1 MNRFLTKKKK
11 DGADDVG
18 DIAHTKSKK
27 KNKKG
32 QKDVKPEVNLATVLP
47 SNDEFRTSLLMPN
60 LSARFSMLREQD
72 DPASKL
78 GKANDDSVLF
88 PKRASRLNVFNRLGD
103 IDEASSIDGKLIPPF
118 ALKERSNSYV
128 SLDDDNLSQSGSV
141 MDRTRPIDGNN
152 LFGGR
157 QKIYNVADGNSSSKN
172 LVSPTFGR
180 PRYEGDV
187 SPTIFQQF
195 QARAREEADRRPD
208 GPKEQSKPDQDDHA
222 SNSSPSIGFSK
233 NRGTQSSTASGPSN
247 RRTSTAA
254 TSFDSQTPVTLHL
267 PNKTKQNAPLPV
279 NGLDR
284 NATIHRRLY
293 GADPVQPP
301 ADTLAKSG
309 SPTQERTPLLQSKSS
324 SNVNERTK
332 PTVYTST
339 FRTTSPPPTAT
350 PPGSIPKDLDT
361 RDDRGNLKGYGSAP
375 PLSPPSSEGEDAT
388 TYMNNVQ
395 PEDRGKATAMGLFNK
410 PARQYDDH
418 QFLQRQMQ
426 LHESRINLP
435 QRSSPPTTALPSI
448 PPQRSRNTS
457 DATTSSRSQSEQDLS
472 RRNGSEKNLNGLNS
486 VPPPLVTQPKPK
498 GTFLDMVSPSDDE
511 KDSRPVNKVEKVRH
525 HRNSTSSS
533 NTSKSSGNS
542 ADHSNPIPMPRRNQV
557 DILEPIPSPTEDAA
571 ADSPT
576 LGPGMGLSG
585 LIRTHLRNDS
595 DRSSLYPPP
604 SPQPTQETFSD
615 PRPSARTVNQPAS
628 VHSNPWEYADA
639 LQTHDA
645 SGSPDNKTLT
655 PVIPQDR
662 SNEPAEPLGRS
673 WQDELQARHN
683 RAGSTET
690 QREREEFEQEL
701 AERRRKVQER
711 LRNVTESNSRSAS
724 PVPSPAKPGNA
735 FAMLRQKTSKGAL
748 ASNPENKAMR
758 MLGLGNAT
766 MSSNSQKPNHDLWK
780 EEEERM
786 LADFAPRKP
795 RSPHVPQSP
804 FNAPPGPHP
813 SHVDHIRKQES
824 VEALRSRSATPSSSK
839 EPPRN
844 RSPPTSRSVS
854 RTEKHREDMR
864 PNNRQPFSPGIPPNI
879 SIPSRPIDRPY
890 PYERSASAAS
900 GRYRAG
906 SRPPPPLGYFD
917 QNLVPSQ
924 SQTPGASPRPS
935 PMTPYSVGST
945 NSYDMS
951 PLPIQQNSENP
962 PYARKRSINK
972 GMISEPT
979 FLSSTSTVSLVNR
992 PDINSNP
999 ESPPIPI
1006 MNPRRRRPTVTQTQ
1020 VGPIGSGYDTHSM
1033 MPRSAT
1039 EERSHFS
1046 DEGDKK
1052 QPRQRQRLRK
1062 SSSEGGNLN
1071 ARARQHAMQAPS
1083 PALPSFPRQPRMNGG
1098 MF

>member
-11 DGADDVG
+11 DVVDDVG

-27 KNKKG
+27 KGKKG
-32 QKDVKPEVNLATVLP
+32 QKDVKPEVDLTTVLP

-103 IDEASSIDGKLIPPF
+103 IDEASSIDGKIIPPF
-118 ALKERSNSYV
+118 ALKERSNSYA
-128 SLDDDNLSQSGSV
+128 SLDDDNLSQAGSV
-141 MDRTRPIDGNN
+141 MDRTRPVEANN

-157 QKIYNVADGNSSSKN
+157 QKIYNVANGNSSSKN
-172 LVSPTFGR
+172 LVSPTFGKAL
-180 PRYEGDV
+180 YEGDV

-195 QARAREEADRRPD
+195 QARAREEAERRAD
-208 GPKEQSKPDQDDHA
+208 EPKEQPKADQDDHA
-222 SNSSPSIGFSK
+222 STSSPSIGFSK

-254 TSFDSQTPVTLHL
+254 TSIDSQTPVTLHL
-267 PNKTKQNAPLPV
+267 PNKPKQNAPFTV

-284 NATIHRRLY
+284 NATIHRRLF

-309 SPTQERTPLLQSKSS
+309 SPTQERTPFLQSKSS
-324 SNVNERTK
+324 SNVNERAK
-332 PTVYTST
+332 PTVYAST

-361 RDDRGNLKGYGSAP
+361 RDERGKGYGSAP

-388 TYMNNVQ
+388 TYMHNVQ

-410 PARQYDDH
+410 PARQYDDQ

-457 DATTSSRSQSEQDLS
+457 DATTSSRSQSEQELS
-472 RRNGSEKNLNGLNS
+472 RRNGSEKNLNGLSN
-486 VPPPLVTQPKPK
+486 VPPLVTQPKPK
-498 GTFLDMVSPSDDE
+498 GTFLDMMSPSDE
-511 KDSRPVNKVEKVRH
+511 EVDSRPVNKVEKVRH

-542 ADHSNPIPMPRRNQV
+542 TDPITMPRRNQV
-557 DILEPIPSPTEDAA
+557 DILEPIPSPTEDTA

-639 LQTHDA
+639 LQTHDT
-645 SGSPDNKTLT
+645 SGTPNKTLA
-655 PVIPQDR
+655 VDPQPT
-662 SNEPAEPLGRS
+662 EHAEPFVGRS

-748 ASNPENKAMR
+748 ASNPETKAMR

-766 MSSNSQKPNHDLWK
+766 MSSNSQKPNQDSWK

-795 RSPHVPQSP
+795 KSPHVPQSP

-813 SHVDHIRKQES
+813 SHVDHVRRQES

-864 PNNRQPFSPGIPPNI
+864 PKTDYNRRPFSPGIPPNI
-879 SIPSRPIDRPY
+879 SIPPRPMDRPH

-935 PMTPYSVGST
+935 PMTPYSVAST

-951 PLPIQQNSENP
+951 PLPIQQNSDL

-979 FLSSTSTVSLVNR
+979 FLSSTSTVSLANR
-992 PDINSNP
+992 PDMNSNP
-999 ESPPIPI
+999 ESPPIPV
-1006 MNPRRRRPTVTQTQ
+1006 MNPRRRRPTITQTQ
-1020 VGPIGSGYDTHSM
+1020 VGPIGPGYDAHM

-1083 PALPSFPRQPRMNGG
+1083 PALPNFPRQPRMNGG